1 MTVGLDPTSTFSSYR
16 FVEHPFRR
24 PAELDASEVPTYPV
38 VIVGAGLAGMTL
50 ALDLGLR
57 GVPVVVLDRDASV
70 GAAGIASRGIAY
82 SKRSLEILD
91 RLGSA
96 ERIRAKAVTW
106 NEGRVRIMYCSRRE
120 PSVEA

>member
-16 FVEHPFRR
+16 FVEHPFHRA
-24 PAELDASEVPTYPV
+24 AELDASEVPTYPV

-91 RLGSA
+91 RLGIA
-96 ERIRAKAVTW
+96 ERIRA
-106 NEGRVRIMYCSRRE
+106 
-120 PSVEA
+120 